1 MTDCGCEKAKAE
13 LEEYLDRELNEAD
26 FQDVSDHLDNCES
39 CSSEHLV
46 ALALKLKVKQ
56 ACRETA
62 PEDLRNAILSKLAD
76 A

>member
-1 MTDCGCEKAKAE
+1 MTDCGCEKAKEE

-26 FQDVSDHLDNCES
+26 FQDVADHLDNCES

-46 ALALKLKVKQ
+46 VLALKLKVKQ

-62 PEDLRNAILSKLAD
+62 PEELRSAILSKLSEA
-76 A
+76 